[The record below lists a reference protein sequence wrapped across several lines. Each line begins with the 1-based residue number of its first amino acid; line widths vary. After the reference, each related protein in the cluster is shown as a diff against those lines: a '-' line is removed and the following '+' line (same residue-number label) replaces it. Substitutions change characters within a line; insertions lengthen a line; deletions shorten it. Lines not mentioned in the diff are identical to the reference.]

1 MTGLEEV
8 LRRAGADLDAIG
20 AKWAI
25 IVGLAGATRAVP
37 RFTQDVDFAVS
48 VADDAEAEDI
58 VHRMSVRGYAVGM
71 MLEQDYVH
79 RLATIRLI
87 RPVPGKSQVF
97 VDLLF
102 GSSGIEDQVVAYTD
116 RLEVWPQF
124 SVPVARV
131 GHLIALKLLSRDDH
145 RLQDQLDLQALLVVE
160 TEADLEDAR
169 KGVTLIV
176 ERGFHR
182 GRALEAD
189 LDTLVRECR
198 YAATS
203 PATLSAAD

>member
-1 MTGLEEV
+1 MTGLEQV
-8 LRRAGADLDAIG
+8 IKRAAADLDAVG

-25 IVGLAGATRAVP
+25 IGGLAVATRAAP

-102 GSSGIEDQVVAYTD
+102 GSSGIRSVRLGGGSGRGQPLRPGAY
-116 RLEVWPQF
+116 R
-124 SVPVARV
+124 
-131 GHLIALKLLSRDDH
+131 LSRAGELPDRAWRGTPSDPG
-145 RLQDQLDLQALLVVE
+145 
-160 TEADLEDAR
+160 EDR
-169 KGVTLIV
+169 QEGPLHPGVTV
-176 ERGFHR
+176 
-182 GRALEAD
+182 
-189 LDTLVRECR
+189 
-198 YAATS
+198 S
-203 PATLSAAD
+203 

>member
-1 MTGLEEV
+1 VTGLEEV
-8 LRRAGADLDAIG
+8 LKRAAADLDAVG

-25 IVGLAGATRAVP
+25 IGGLAVATRAAP

-48 VADDAEAEDI
+48 VADDTEAEDI

-102 GSSGIEDQVVAYTD
+102 ASSGIEDQVVACAD
-116 RLEVWPQF
+116 RLEVWPQI

-131 GHLIALKLLSRDDH
+131 GHLIALKLLSRDDR
-145 RLQDQLDLQALLVVE
+145 RLQDQLDLQALIAVA

-169 KGVTLIV
+169 KGVALIV
-176 ERGFHR
+176 GRGFHR

-189 LDTLVRECR
+189 FDALVREGR
-198 YAATS
+198 
-203 PATLSAAD
+203 

>member
-1 MTGLEEV
+1 MLPPTWTRSMPGGRSSAGSRWR
-8 LRRAGADLDAIG
+8 RRAA
-20 AKWAI
+20 
-25 IVGLAGATRAVP
+25 P

-48 VADDAEAEDI
+48 VADDTEAEEI

-102 GSSGIEDQVVAYTD
+102 GSSGIEDQVVACAD

-124 SVPVARV
+124 SIPVARV
-131 GHLIALKLLSRDDH
+131 GHRIALKLLSRDDR
-145 RLQDQLDLQALLVVE
+145 RLQDQLDLQALLAVA
-160 TEADLEDAR
+160 TKADLEDAR
-169 KGVTLIV
+169 KGVALIV

-189 LDTLVRECR
+189 FDTLAREGR
-198 YAATS
+198 
-203 PATLSAAD
+203 

>member
-8 LRRAGADLDAIG
+8 LKRAADDLDAVG

-25 IVGLAGATRAVP
+25 IGGLAVATRAAP

-48 VADDAEAEDI
+48 VLDDSEAEDI
-58 VHRMSVRGYAVGM
+58 VYRMSVRGYAVGM
-71 MLEQDYVH
+71 MLEQEYVH

-87 RPVPGKSQVF
+87 RPVPGMSQVF

-102 GSSGIEDQVVAYTD
+102 GSSGIEDQVVAHAD
-116 RLEVWPQF
+116 RLEVWPRF

-131 GHLIALKLLSRDDH
+131 GHLIALKLLSRNER
-145 RLQDQLDLQALLVVE
+145 RLQDQLDLEALLAVA
-160 TEADLEDAR
+160 TDADLEDAR
-169 KGVTLIV
+169 KGVALIV

-189 LDTLVRECR
+189 FNQLVREGK
-198 YAATS
+198 
-203 PATLSAAD
+203 

>member
-8 LRRAGADLDAIG
+8 LKRAAADLDAVG

-25 IVGLAGATRAVP
+25 IGGLAVATRAAP

-48 VADDAEAEDI
+48 VLDDSEAEEI

-71 MLEQDYVH
+71 MLEQEYVH
-79 RLATIRLI
+79 RLATVRLI
-87 RPVPGKSQVF
+87 RPVPGMSQVF

-102 GSSGIEDQVVAYTD
+102 GSSGIEDQVVAHAD
-116 RLEVWPQF
+116 RLEVWPKF

-131 GHLIALKLLSRDDH
+131 GDLIALKLLSRDER
-145 RLQDQLDLQALLVVE
+145 RLQDHLDLEALLAVA
-160 TEADLEDAR
+160 TEADLGDAR
-169 KGVTLIV
+169 KGVALIV

-182 GRALEAD
+182 GRALAAD
-189 LDTLVRECR
+189 FDQLVREGK
-198 YAATS
+198 
-203 PATLSAAD
+203 

>member
-8 LRRAGADLDAIG
+8 LRRAAADLDAVG
-20 AKWAI
+20 ARWAI
-25 IVGLAGATRAVP
+25 IGGLAVATRAAR

-58 VHRMSVRGYAVGM
+58 VHRVSVRGYAVGM

-79 RLATIRLI
+79 RLATISLI

-102 GSSGIEDQVVAYTD
+102 GSSGIEDQVVACAD
-116 RLEVWPQF
+116 RLEVWPGF

-131 GHLIALKLLSRDDH
+131 GHLRASR
-145 RLQDQLDLQALLVVE
+145 
-160 TEADLEDAR
+160 
-169 KGVTLIV
+169 
-176 ERGFHR
+176 
-182 GRALEAD
+182 
-189 LDTLVRECR
+189 
-198 YAATS
+198 S
-203 PATLSAAD
+203 SLSAASTAGARLRQTSTRLREKASSPSPLVPQARLPQARTER

>member
-1 MTGLEEV
+1 MTSLEEV
-8 LRRAGADLDAIG
+8 LKRAAADLDGVG

-25 IVGLAGATRAVP
+25 IGGLAVATRATP

-48 VADDAEAEDI
+48 VSDDAEAEDI

-87 RPVPGKSQVF
+87 RPVPGESQVF

-102 GSSGIEDQVVAYTD
+102 GSSGIEDQIVACAD
-116 RLEVWPQF
+116 RLEVWPQLR
-124 SVPVARV
+124 VPVARI
-131 GHLIALKLLSRDDH
+131 GHLIALKLLSRDDQ
-145 RLQDQLDLQALLVVE
+145 RLQDQLDLQSLIAVA

-169 KGVTLIV
+169 KGVTLIT

-182 GRALEAD
+182 GRALETD
-189 LDTLVRECR
+189 LDTLVRQYR
-198 YAATS
+198 
-203 PATLSAAD
+203 

>member
-8 LRRAGADLDAIG
+8 LRRAGADLDAVG

-25 IVGLAGATRAVP
+25 IGGLAVATRAVP

-71 MLEQDYVH
+71 MLEQDYVL

-102 GSSGIEDQVVAYTD
+102 GSSGIEDQVVACAD
-116 RLEVWPQF
+116 RPEGQP
-124 SVPVARV
+124 PVGPKTA
-131 GHLIALKLLSRDDH
+131 
-145 RLQDQLDLQALLVVE
+145 
-160 TEADLEDAR
+160 
-169 KGVTLIV
+169 
-176 ERGFHR
+176 
-182 GRALEAD
+182 
-189 LDTLVRECR
+189 
-198 YAATS
+198 S
-203 PATLSAAD
+203 PGK

>member
-8 LRRAGADLDAIG
+8 LKRAATDLDAVG

-25 IVGLAGATRAVP
+25 IGGLAVATRAAP

-48 VADDAEAEDI
+48 VLDDSEAEDI
-58 VHRMSVRGYAVGM
+58 VHRMTVRGYAVGM
-71 MLEQDYVH
+71 ILEQDYVH

-87 RPVPGKSQVF
+87 RPVPGMSQVF

-102 GSSGIEDQVVAYTD
+102 GSSGIEDQVVAHAD

-131 GHLIALKLLSRDDH
+131 GDLIALKLLSRDEH
-145 RLQDQLDLQALLVVE
+145 RLQDQLDLQALLAVA
-160 TEADLEDAR
+160 TDADLEDAR
-169 KGVTLIV
+169 KGVALIV

-189 LDTLVRECR
+189 FDQLVREGK
-198 YAATS
+198 
-203 PATLSAAD
+203 

>member
-1 MTGLEEV
+1 VTGLEEV
-8 LRRAGADLDAIG
+8 LKRAAADLDAVG

-25 IVGLAGATRAVP
+25 IGGLAVATRAAP

-48 VADDAEAEDI
+48 VADDTEAEDI

-102 GSSGIEDQVVAYTD
+102 ASSGIEDQVVACAD
-116 RLEVWPQF
+116 RLEVWPQI

-131 GHLIALKLLSRDDH
+131 GHLIALKLLSRDDR
-145 RLQDQLDLQALLVVE
+145 RLQDQLDLQALIAVA

-169 KGVTLIV
+169 KGVALIV

-189 LDTLVRECR
+189 FDALVREGR
-198 YAATS
+198 
-203 PATLSAAD
+203 

>member
-1 MTGLEEV
+1 MTGLEEG
-8 LRRAGADLDAIG
+8 LRRAGADLDAVG

-25 IVGLAGATRAVP
+25 IGGGAGGSRGAP
-37 RFTQDVDFAVS
+37 RFTQDVVFAVS

-102 GSSGIEDQVVAYTD
+102 GSSGIEDQVVACADRLPAIAAEPDCRGKRRIPGYRNVATD
-116 RLEVWPQF
+116 RRFEAGER
-124 SVPVARV
+124 ARC
-131 GHLIALKLLSRDDH
+131 H
-145 RLQDQLDLQALLVVE
+145 
-160 TEADLEDAR
+160 
-169 KGVTLIV
+169 
-176 ERGFHR
+176 
-182 GRALEAD
+182 
-189 LDTLVRECR
+189 
-198 YAATS
+198 
-203 PATLSAAD
+203 LSARLPYHPGSAL